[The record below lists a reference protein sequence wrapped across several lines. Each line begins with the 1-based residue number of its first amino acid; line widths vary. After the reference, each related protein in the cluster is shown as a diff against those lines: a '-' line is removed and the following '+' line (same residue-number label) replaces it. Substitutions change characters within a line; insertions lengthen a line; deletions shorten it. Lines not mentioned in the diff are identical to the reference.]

1 MASFNEIVNFLSDKN
16 NMRVVKTIIGA
27 NYKLSNL
34 IVDRAHTGAKFLK
47 EMQNG
52 DRQNTVDMLVEVAL
66 PGARDILTKLQEDV
80 SRIHQEAELQDAKLS
95 KHAIRIA
102 KEGRVHLNGLFTEV
116 DSQPVGSAS
125 YIERYTNFSANL
137 IDGKTYIVY
146 FHEDG
151 PKTYLYHGA

>member
-1 MASFNEIVNFLSDKN
+1 MPSLNEIVNFLSDKDN
-16 NMRVVKTIIGA
+16 IRVVKTIIGA

-34 IVDRAHTGAKFLK
+34 IVDRAHTGAKFVK
-47 EMQNG
+47 EMQGG
-52 DRQNTVDMLVEVAL
+52 DRQNTVDMLIELAL

-80 SRIHQEAELQDAKLS
+80 SRIHQEAELKSAKLS

-102 KEGRVHLNGLFTEV
+102 MEGRVHLSSLFTEV
-116 DSQPVGSAS
+116 DRQPVGSAS

-137 IDGKTYIVY
+137 INGKTYIVY
-146 FHEDG
+146 FHESG